1 MKTLQFNSIT
11 NFKFQTM
18 KTMKTM
24 KTSAFY
30 ALLSIAMIGCSDD
43 DATPEVINDEEVI
56 TTVILTLTPE
66 SGDQVVLTTLDL
78 DGDGPDE
85 PVTTVVGNFSENTI
99 YDGTVAFLD
108 ESGEEVILTTIDLDG
123 DGPDEPVTTVSG
135 SFSENTVYTGA
146 ARFLNETETPAEEI
160 TDEVVEEAD
169 EHQVFYT
176 VGEGLNI
183 TTTYLDSDSN
193 GNPLGVSITLET
205 GEASSGSLTVTLR
218 HEPVKPNDGLDSA
231 GGETDI
237 ATSFDVS
244 IQ

>member
-1 MKTLQFNSIT
+1 MKTLQLNSIT

-18 KTMKTM
+18 KTMKNI
-24 KTSAFY
+24 SFY

-43 DATPEVINDEEVI
+43 DATPEPVNEEEVI

-78 DGDGPDE
+78 DGDGPLE
-85 PVTTVVGNFSENTI
+85 PE
-99 YDGTVAFLD
+99 
-108 ESGEEVILTTIDLDG
+108 
-123 DGPDEPVTTVSG
+123 TTVSG
-135 SFSENTVYTGA
+135 SFLENTEYQGA

-193 GNPLGVSITLET
+193 GNPLGVSITLTT
-205 GEASSGSLTVTLR
+205 GAASEGSLTVTLR
-218 HEPVKPNDGLDSA
+218 HEPVKPNDGLESA

-237 ATSFDVS
+237 STSFEVS

>member
-1 MKTLQFNSIT
+1 
-11 NFKFQTM
+11 
-18 KTMKTM
+18 M

-30 ALLSIAMIGCSDD
+30 ALLTLAMLGCSDD
-43 DATPEVINDEEVI
+43 DTTPEVINDEELI
-56 TTVILTLTPE
+56 TTVILTLTQE
-66 SGDQVVLTTLDL
+66 SGDQVVLTTVDL

-108 ESGEEVILTTIDLDG
+108 ESGEEVED
-123 DGPDEPVTTVSG
+123 
-135 SFSENTVYTGA
+135 
-146 ARFLNETETPAEEI
+146 I
-160 TDEVVEEAD
+160 TQEVIEEAD

-176 VGEGLNI
+176 TSEGLNI
-183 TTTYLDSDSN
+183 TTTYQDFDSN
-193 GNPLGVSITLET
+193 DNPLGVNITLET

-237 ATSFDVS
+237 ATSFDVT
-244 IQ
+244 IE

>member
-1 MKTLQFNSIT
+1 MKTLQIKPFT
-11 NFKFQTM
+11 NFNF

-24 KTSAFY
+24 TTMKNMKNISFY
-30 ALLSIAMIGCSDD
+30 ALLAIAMLGCSDD
-43 DATPEVINDEEVI
+43 DAAPLPINDEELI

-66 SGDQVVLTTLDL
+66 SGDQVVLTTVDL

-85 PVTTVVGNFSENTI
+85 PVTTVVG
-99 YDGTVAFLD
+99 
-108 ESGEEVILTTIDLDG
+108 
-123 DGPDEPVTTVSG
+123 
-135 SFSENTVYTGA
+135 SFSENTQYQGA
-146 ARFLNETETPAEEI
+146 VRFLNETETPAEEI

-176 VGEGLNI
+176 TTEGLNI
-183 TTTYLDSDSN
+183 TTTYLDFDSN